1 MSQNSLKVIDGDLP
15 IEYIRNIRNTTRKVT
30 KMTERTLTVTDLL
43 DGEWYTIADLI
54 DDVQNW
60 GIEKTAR
67 RISEER
73 FRTKYQEEILEIL
86 KNLV

>member
-1 MSQNSLKVIDGDLP
+1 
-15 IEYIRNIRNTTRKVT
+15 
-30 KMTERTLTVTDLL
+30 MTNRTLTVTDLL

-54 DDVQNW
+54 EDVQNW

>member
-1 MSQNSLKVIDGDLP
+1 M
-15 IEYIRNIRNTTRKVT
+15 TTN
-30 KMTERTLTVTDLL
+30 KMTVENLL
-43 DGEWYTIADLI
+43 DGEWYTINDLI
-54 DDVQNW
+54 EDVKNW